1 MEYDRSIGS
10 RFAHMSTHYQD
21 SFCQVSIRQAK
32 WKLNVQ
38 EILEVQD
45 KLFEAFHKQKV
56 RRNGLIAKKPADT
69 IFQLSYDITEDI
81 V

>member
-10 RFAHMSTHYQD
+10 SFAHMSTHYQD
-21 SFCQVSIRQAK
+21 SFCQFSIRQAK

-45 KLFEAFHKQKV
+45 K
-56 RRNGLIAKKPADT
+56 
-69 IFQLSYDITEDI
+69 
-81 V
+81 

>member
-10 RFAHMSTHYQD
+10 SFAHMSTHYQD
-21 SFCQVSIRQAK
+21 SFCQFSIRQAK

-45 KLFEAFHKQKV
+45 KWFEAFHKQKV
-56 RRNGLIAKKPADT
+56 RRNGLIAKKQFFT
-69 IFQLSYDITEDI
+69 KVIT
-81 V
+81 

>member
-10 RFAHMSTHYQD
+10 SFAHMSTHYQD
-21 SFCQVSIRQAK
+21 SFCQLSIRQPK

-45 KLFEAFHKQKV
+45 KWFEDFHKQKV
-56 RRNGLIAKKPADT
+56 RRNGLIAKKKFSTKA
-69 IFQLSYDITEDI
+69 IT
-81 V
+81 